1 MVGWHYQLNGH
12 EFEQTLG
19 DSEGQ
24 GRLVCC
30 IPLGHKESD
39 TTEQLSWWFWSFGMY
54 PPLIT
59 GRSTVRLLIHSVYLK
74 ITARLLANA
83 GWHQG
88 RDVLVCTLTSHN
100 SVLLD
105 YFPVVVQP
113 LSRVQ
118 FFATPWI
125 AGPQAPLSFTVS
137 QSLLKFKTME
147 SVMPSNHLILFCLF
161 LLLPLIFPRFT
172 FL

>member
-1 MVGWHYQLNGH
+1 MVL
-12 EFEQTLG
+12 EFWNVSPTDNRAVHCTLVNTLSLSENYSQT
-19 DSEGQ
+19 
-24 GRLVCC
+24 V
-30 IPLGHKESD
+30 
-39 TTEQLSWWFWSFGMY
+39 
-54 PPLIT
+54 
-59 GRSTVRLLIHSVYLK
+59 
-74 ITARLLANA
+74 ANA

-100 SVLLD
+100 SVLLG

-137 QSLLKFKTME
+137 QSLLKFTTVE
-147 SVMPSNHLILFCLF
+147 SVMPSNHLILFRLL

>member
-1 MVGWHYQLNGH
+1 
-12 EFEQTLG
+12 
-19 DSEGQ
+19 
-24 GRLVCC
+24 
-30 IPLGHKESD
+30 
-39 TTEQLSWWFWSFGMY
+39 MY